1 MRRTEINGIPLYW
14 DDVPGPFTAHLLLGT
29 GVEHEPLPRRGVTAI
44 AEQLA
49 LASAAAGA
57 DEVGSAVEG
66 DHTRFWVTGEPE
78 GVAEVVNRL
87 CRALAEP
94 PVAGLAAA
102 VRRVEA
108 RQLREER
115 WERFQE
121 RELGFRYGLRGPGR
135 AGWGAMAVAHIG
147 AETVRAWAAERFTRA
162 GAVLLL
168 TGPPPKA
175 LDPELPDGPRPE
187 RPAVAP
193 LPGTA
198 GRRLEAPAADGEDV
212 MLSFEVP
219 AAPFGYLAADV
230 ARARAARDPRIAG
243 DLAGEVELHSSYV
256 GGGRMLFWLVAP
268 TDELGTQAVA
278 DGLDAVLRELAGRG
292 PAEEEVRR
300 AERVRSERLGSDDG
314 RHAQLFAAGL
324 DHLSGLEVLD
334 VPAVRA
340 RLAAAG
346 AEDVRAALAAYG
358 STAVLTLPAHC
369 APGPDSP
376 FLPEE
381 HDASAEVL
389 HEPYAY
395 RPRLFGPA
403 GRHERMYLNDEGIA
417 HWNGHC
423 LHGVRWHR
431 VAGLGIFPSGLRRL
445 FGENGA
451 CLDIQADWYKSG
463 SDLTAALDSR
473 VPPAL
478 RFPLSEGE
486 PI

>member
-1 MRRTEINGIPLYW
+1 MRRAEINGIPLYW
-14 DDVPGPFTAHLLLGT
+14 DDVPGPCTAHLLLGT
-29 GVEHEPLPRRGVTAI
+29 GIEHEPLPRRGVTEL

-49 LASAAAGA
+49 MAGAGAAAC

-66 DHTRFWVTGEPE
+66 DYTRFWATGEPE
-78 GVAEVVNRL
+78 QVAEVVNRL
-87 CRALAEP
+87 CRTLAEP

-135 AGWGAMAVAHIG
+135 AGWAAMAVAHIG
-147 AETVRAWAAERFTRA
+147 ADTVRAWAAERFTRA

-175 LDPELPDGPRPE
+175 LDPGLPDGPRPE
-187 RPAVAP
+187 RPVVAP

-198 GRRLEAPAADGEDV
+198 GRWLEAPGAYGEDV

-219 AAPFGYLAADV
+219 ATPVGHLAADV
-230 ARARAARDPRIAG
+230 ARARVARDPRLAD
-243 DLAGEVELHSSYV
+243 DLTGEVQLHSSYV

-268 TDELGTQAVA
+268 TDELGTEAVA
-278 DGLDAVLRELAGRG
+278 DGLDAVLRELAGQG

-300 AERVRSERLGSDDG
+300 AGRVRSERLGSDDG

-340 RLAAAG
+340 RLAAVG
-346 AEDVRAALAAYG
+346 AEDVRAALGAYG

-369 APGPDSP
+369 APGRGTPFVPESSP
-376 FLPEE
+376 S
-381 HDASAEVL
+381 DQGL
-389 HEPYAY
+389 HEAYTY

-403 GRHERMYLNDEGIA
+403 GRHERMHLNDEGIA
-417 HWNGHC
+417 HWNGRC
-423 LHGVRWHR
+423 LHGVRWHQ

-445 FGENGA
+445 FGESGA
-451 CLDIQADWYKSG
+451 SLDIQADWYKSG
-463 SDLTAALDSR
+463 SDLTAALDRR
-473 VPPAL
+473 VPPSL
-478 RFPLSEGE
+478 RFTVSEEE